1 MSALDAVSRRRISK
15 LNPRQRKK
23 LHVAEYQELGFDIH
37 VTFKAPLDDAA
48 MTAFINDTLDYADQ
62 RGWMLGGLGGHLPLT
77 ETSAF
82 VCKAARG
89 SLGEE
94 DRDAFVAWFKARADV
109 ATATADALVD
119 VWHGW
124 LE

>member
-1 MSALDAVSRRRISK
+1 
-15 LNPRQRKK
+15 
-23 LHVAEYQELGFDIH
+23 
-37 VTFKAPLDDAA
+37 
-48 MTAFINDTLDYADQ
+48 
-62 RGWMLGGLGGHLPLT
+62 MLGGLGGGLPLS

-89 SLGEE
+89 SLAAE
-94 DRDAFVAWFKARADV
+94 DQNAIVTWLKARADV
-109 ATATADALVD
+109 ADARAEGLVD

>member
-15 LNPRQRKK
+15 LNTRQRKK
-23 LHVAEYQELGFDIH
+23 LHVAEFQELGFDVHI
-37 VTFKAPLDDAA
+37 TFKAALDDAA
-48 MTAFINDTLDYADQ
+48 LTAFINDTLDYADS
-62 RGWMLGGLGGHLPLT
+62 RGWMLGGLGGRLPLA

-89 SLGEE
+89 SLGDA
-94 DRDAFVAWFKARADV
+94 DRDALVAWLKARSDV
-109 ATATADALVD
+109 ASAEAEGLVD

-124 LE
+124 LA